1 MALQLKVGC
10 DPEVFVQKDG
20 SFHSA
25 YGLIKGDKAN
35 PTPVA
40 LGAVQVDGMALE
52 FNIDP
57 ANNEQEFI
65 HNIGT
70 VLDQLAS
77 MVPDYR
83 IMAVPVANF
92 GYEYIKAQPE
102 EAKELGCNPDFN
114 AYTGKENPRPNA
126 DLPFR
131 TAAGHVHIGWTQDQD
146 PHSEQHF
153 NMCIAAIKQLDV
165 FLGIPS
171 VIYDQNTQRREMYG
185 KPGAFRPKPYG
196 VEYRVL
202 SNVWVG
208 SATLQGWVYRAT
220 KAALE
225 ALEQGKAL
233 YEEIGD
239 ERINAIINSSDVE
252 AAKELCKQFG
262 LEVPEV

>member
-1 MALQLKVGC
+1 MLKLKVGC

-20 SFHSA
+20 TFHSA

-35 PTPVA
+35 PTPVRF
-40 LGAVQVDGMALE
+40 GAVQVDGMALE

-57 ANNEQEFI
+57 AESEQEFI
-65 HNIGT
+65 HNIEN
-70 VLDQLAS
+70 VLSQLS
-77 MVPDYR
+77 EMVPDYR

-92 GYEYIKAQPE
+92 GEEYIKAQPQ
-102 EAKELGCNPDFN
+102 EAKELGCNPDYS
-114 AYTGKENPRPNA
+114 AYTGEENPRPNA

-131 TAAGHVHIGWTQDQD
+131 TAAGHVHIGWTEDQD
-146 PHSEQHF
+146 PHSHQHF
-153 NMCIAAIKQLDV
+153 NMCIAAVKQLDV

-171 VIYDQNTQRREMYG
+171 VIYDQNTQRRQMYG
-185 KPGAFRPKPYG
+185 APGCFRPKPYG

-208 SATLQGWVYRAT
+208 SASLQGWVYRAT

-225 ALEQGKAL
+225 ALEEGKYL
-233 YEEIGD
+233 YQELGD
-239 ERINAIINSSDVE
+239 EQINAIISNSDVD
-252 AAKELCKQFG
+252 AARAICEKFG